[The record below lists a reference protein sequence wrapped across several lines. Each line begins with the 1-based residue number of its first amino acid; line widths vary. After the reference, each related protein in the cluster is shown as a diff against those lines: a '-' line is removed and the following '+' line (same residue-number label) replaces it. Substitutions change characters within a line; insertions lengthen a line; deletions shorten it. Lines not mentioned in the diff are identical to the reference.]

1 MPRHSATHLLDQ
13 LDESRRQFGSN
24 ADRTTHRLL
33 KQLGGTN
40 FNNPEELLRFHEL
53 LLFVVAYPQ
62 NSLNR
67 NTAESLLRSFARRI
81 DRLRKLDADLSSLE
95 TPEVSGIDGCWVTDT
110 FTFPIVRWLAERFP
124 RKLEFDWEWF
134 EGDNRLG
141 ESWPRFM
148 PLLEEDAYVEAHVPF
163 RDWLNAARS
172 GNEVAWLINQFRS
185 LGSSDLDRAE
195 IYDSLGLYVQW
206 TPPYRSTRT
215 GMRLP
220 GRQVFYHRAPLIR
233 RKEVSLEQELNSP
246 PPSLTKLTEQEGTR
260 ILDMARE
267 ASTLRYREL
276 YGFTHGDAR
285 RVLKAEIGRGV
296 ELFISGL
303 PPEKRLPLR
312 AYHAAMIFKNGVPVG
327 YFEGLSLCERME
339 SGFNL
344 YYTFRDGETA
354 WLYAR
359 LLNVFH
365 HLLGVNSFAIDPYQ
379 VGFENEEGIESGAFW
394 FYRKLGFRPTDRD
407 VAKLTERQEEKL
419 SKRQGY
425 RTSAAT
431 LRKLAVSPMIYEMD
445 AARRGDWDGFHIRN
459 IGLAAQRMMSKN
471 YDGNSEAFRKA
482 AMKTVA
488 GQLGIHVTSLKA
500 EQLKVYSDFFVTLS
514 LVPDLSTWSREDK
527 AGVLK
532 IIKAKASAD
541 EADYLKMM
549 QRHQRLRRA
558 VIDLGTH

>member
-1 MPRHSATHLLDQ
+1 MPRQSPTRLLDH
-13 LDESRRQFGSN
+13 LDESKREFGTS
-24 ADRTTHRLL
+24 ADETTHRLL
-33 KQLGGTN
+33 KQLGQTN

-81 DRLRKLDADLSSLE
+81 DRLRKLDADLTMLE
-95 TPEVSGIDGCWVTDT
+95 TPEVSGIDGMWVTDT

-124 RKLEFDWEWF
+124 RRVKFDWEWF
-134 EGDNRLG
+134 ESENRLG

-148 PLLEEDAYVEAHVPF
+148 PLLEEDAYVEANVPF
-163 RDWLNAARS
+163 RDWLNAARR
-172 GNEVAWLINQFRS
+172 GNEVVWLINQFRS
-185 LGSSDLDRAE
+185 LPSSDLEKAE

-206 TPPYRSTRT
+206 TPPHRSTRT
-215 GMRLP
+215 GMRLST
-220 GRQVFYHRAPLIR
+220 RDVFYHRGPLIR
-233 RKEVSLEQELNSP
+233 RKDVSLEQELNSP
-246 PPSLTKLTEQEGTR
+246 PPPLTKLTEQEGTR

-276 YGFTHGDAR
+276 YGFTNGDAL
-285 RVLKAEIGRGV
+285 RVLKAELGRGM
-296 ELFISGL
+296 ELFLSGL

-365 HLLGVNSFAIDPYQ
+365 HLLGVTSFAIDPYQ
-379 VGFENEEGIESGAFW
+379 VGYENEEGIESGAFW
-394 FYRKLGFRPTDRD
+394 FYRKLGFRPTHRD
-407 VAKLTERQEEKL
+407 VAKLTEREEEKL
-419 SKRQGY
+419 SNRQGY
-425 RTSAAT
+425 RTNAAK

-459 IGLAAQRMMSKN
+459 IGLAAQRIMSKSHN
-471 YDGNSEAFRKA
+471 GNSEALRKA

-488 GQLGIHVTSLKA
+488 RQLGVDVTSLRP
-500 EQLKVYSDFFVTLS
+500 EQLKVYSDFAVTLS
-514 LVPDLSTWSREDK
+514 LVPDVSTWSREEK
-527 AGVLK
+527 AGVTK

-541 EADYLKMM
+541 EAGYLKTM
-549 QRHQRLRRA
+549 QRHERLRRA
-558 VIDLGTH
+558 VIDLGHP